1 MPNPPHSAKL
11 ILDEDAC
18 FEGNSKLKPGALMTS
33 TLGALRFFATNT
45 RAQSS
50 GSHLW
55 PRLGTALF
63 AVFVAATCATN
74 QALADEDGVSFWIPG
89 FFGSLAAVPQQP
101 GWSLTSILYNTNVS
115 ASGNAAVARE
125 IRIGQLP
132 KFTVNISGNANIH
145 ADATIGFVAPSYV
158 FATPFLGGQ
167 ASVSLLFGYGNNDTS
182 LNATATA
189 TALLPTPIS
198 ITKSISLQ
206 QDTTGFTDLIP
217 MFADRWNAGV
227 HNYMVYITGDIP
239 VGLYSS
245 SNLANIGLGHGAIDG
260 GVGYTYFDEKT
271 GHEFSAVLGFTG
283 NFENQSTGY
292 TSGIDSHLDWGASQF
307 LTKQLQVGLVG
318 YFYEQLTGDSGCA
331 PVLCPFKSRVIG
343 VGPQIGYIFPVAGM
357 QGYVNLKGYGEFD
370 NANRPDGWNVW
381 LTFVLSPA
389 PPTAQSSPPPILTKT
404 PRS

>member
-1 MPNPPHSAKL
+1 MAARGCLKSELLCPDTWRGTRAGGFSMQRSQHSQRPFLASAV
-11 ILDEDAC
+11 I
-18 FEGNSKLKPGALMTS
+18 ALAS
-33 TLGALRFFATNT
+33 LGAIF
-45 RAQSS
+45 SIPES
-50 GSHLW
+50 
-55 PRLGTALF
+55 
-63 AVFVAATCATN
+63 
-74 QALADEDGVSFWIPG
+74 ALADEDGVSFWIPG
-89 FFGSLAAVPQQP
+89 FFGSLAAAPQQP
-101 GWSLTSILYNTNVS
+101 GWSWTTMLYNTDVS

-125 IRIGQLP
+125 ITIGDLF
-132 KFTVNISGNANIH
+132 KTTINISGSASVH

-167 ASVSLLFGYGNNDTS
+167 ASAALLVGYGNNNTS
-182 LNATATA
+182 LNGTVTASSVSPP
-189 TALLPTPIS
+189 LS
-198 ITKSISLQ
+198 ITRSFALG

-217 MFADRWNAGV
+217 MFSDRWNAGV
-227 HNYMVYITGDIP
+227 NNYMVYLTGDIP

-245 SNLANIGLGHGAIDG
+245 TNLANIGLGHGAIDG
-260 GVGYTYFDEKT
+260 GVGYTYFDPKT

-283 NFENQSTGY
+283 NFENESTGY

-331 PVLCPFKSRVIG
+331 PILCPFESRVMG

-370 NANRPDGWNVW
+370 HDNRPDGWNVW

-389 PPTAQSSPPPILTKT
+389 PPSGQSSSPPMVTKSAM
-404 PRS
+404 RN

>member
-1 MPNPPHSAKL
+1 MTPTFSAW
-11 ILDEDAC
+11 
-18 FEGNSKLKPGALMTS
+18 
-33 TLGALRFFATNT
+33 RFFEANAHA
-45 RAQSS
+45 RSP

-55 PRLGTALF
+55 LRFGMALF

-74 QALADEDGVSFWIPG
+74 QALADEDGTSFWIPG
-89 FFGSLAAVPQQP
+89 FFGSLAAAPQQP

-125 IRIGQLP
+125 ITIGRFNP
-132 KFTVNISGNANIH
+132 KINISVDAHIH
-145 ADATIGFVAPSYV
+145 ADATIGFVAPSYTFV
-158 FATPFLGGQ
+158 TPFLGGQ
-167 ASVSLLFGYGNNDTS
+167 ATAYLLVGYGNNDTS
-182 LNATATA
+182 LNASATA
-189 TALLPTPIS
+189 STDLLPFS
-198 ITKSISLQ
+198 ITRSVALS

-217 MFADRWNAGV
+217 MFTDRWNAGV
-227 HNYMVYITGDIP
+227 NNYMVYITGDIP
-239 VGLYSS
+239 VGLYST

-260 GVGYTYFDEKT
+260 GVGYTYFDPKT

-283 NFENQSTGY
+283 NFENFATKY

-343 VGPQIGYIFPVAGM
+343 IGPQIGYIFPVAGM
-357 QGYVNLKGYGEFD
+357 QGYLNLKGYGEFD
-370 NANRPDGWNVW
+370 NDNRPDGWNVW

-389 PPTAQSSPPPILTKT
+389 PPSSASSPPPMLTKT